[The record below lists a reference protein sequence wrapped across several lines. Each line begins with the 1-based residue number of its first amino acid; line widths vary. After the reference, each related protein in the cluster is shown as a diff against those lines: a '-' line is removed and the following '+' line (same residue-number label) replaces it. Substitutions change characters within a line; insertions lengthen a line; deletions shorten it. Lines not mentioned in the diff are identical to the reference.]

1 MSHRGGSSRAG
12 FASLRGRFGT
22 CGRFSIGPAGVAA
35 LIPPGLAILLAAC
48 ASHPTTPPSNPSAP
62 IPVHTVAVNV
72 QDWPSTYEASGTVR
86 ARTSANLASKVTGY
100 VQQVAVRQGDRVA
113 AGQTLIVLDTRD
125 LDANYRRADAGVAEV
140 NGAIPEAD
148 SAVAAAKANLD
159 LARVTAKRIDELAA
173 KKSVSNQE
181 VDESN
186 ARLQSAQASY
196 DMARARRTQLQSRL
210 DQATEER
217 RAAAIIRDYG
227 RIAAPF
233 AGIVTAKT
241 VNPGDLATTGAPLL
255 TIERQDGYR
264 LEAAVDESKLAS
276 VRVGQSVR
284 YALDLPGCAGQG
296 RVSEVVPAVDPASRS
311 YIARIDLPACAG
323 LRSGMFGRAFFQLGS
338 RKAVAVASAAITERG
353 QLQSVFVAE
362 DGSAHARLVTIGER
376 AGDAVEILSGL
387 NPGESLIA
395 PAPPGL
401 ADGAKIEVRP

>member
-1 MSHRGGSSRAG
+1 MTHHGMPLGGLRRAP
-12 FASLRGRFGT
+12 SPPVLVL
-22 CGRFSIGPAGVAA
+22 VAV
-35 LIPPGLAILLAAC
+35 LAFLAAC
-48 ASHPTTPPSNPSAP
+48 GSNPASQPSSPSAP
-62 IPVHTVAVNV
+62 VAVHTVTVAL
-72 QDWPSTYEASGTVR
+72 QDWPSTYEATGTVR
-86 ARTSANLASKVTGY
+86 ARTSANIASKVTGY
-100 VQQVAVRQGDRVA
+100 VQQVTVQQGDRVS
-113 AGQTLIVLDTRD
+113 AGQTLVVIDTRD

-140 NGAIPEAD
+140 NSAIPEAD

-186 ARLQSAQASY
+186 ARLQSAQANY
-196 DMARARRTQLQSRL
+196 DMARAKRTQLQSRL

-217 RAAAIIRDYG
+217 HAAAIMRDYG

-233 AGIVTAKT
+233 AGIVTAKN

-255 TIERQDGYR
+255 TIERQDGFR

-276 VRVGQSVR
+276 VRNGQSVR
-284 YALDLPGCAGQG
+284 YALDLAECAGQG

-311 YIARIDLPACAG
+311 YIAKIDLPACAG

-338 RKAVAVASAAITERG
+338 RKAIAVASAAVTERG
-353 QLQSVFVAE
+353 QLQSVFVA
-362 DGSAHARLVTIGER
+362 DGDSAHARLVTVGER
-376 AGDAVEILSGL
+376 SGDAVEILSGL

-401 ADGAKIEVRP
+401 ADGTKIEVRQ